1 MPDELVL
8 GFEWGVAAVM
18 VSGCCRAPAV
28 PSVQLP
34 ASQSMP
40 PFYGNARLP
49 CTQPRISETS
59 MRDSSYHTVGLG
71 GLCLWQRDTRRLFA
85 KHSFRRASR
94 FRHPPPTAGRPI
106 HVASWTCFLQPLRL
120 LCVPGPSRVTS
131 TRQRI
136 LKMASRTRASMAWC
150 SLLILTC
157 SLRPN

>member
-1 MPDELVL
+1 MPDKLVL

-34 ASQSMP
+34 ASQSVP
-40 PFYGNARLP
+40 PCYGNARLP
-49 CTQPRISETS
+49 CTQPRILETS
-59 MRDSSYHTVGLG
+59 KRDSSYHTVEFR
-71 GLCLWQRDTRRLFA
+71 GLCLWQRDKRRLFA
-85 KHSFRRASR
+85 KQSFRQASR
-94 FRHPPPTAGRPI
+94 VRHSPPTAGRPI
-106 HVASWTCFLQPLRL
+106 HVTSWTCFLQPLRL
-120 LCVPGPSRVTS
+120 LCVAGPLRVTS

-136 LKMASRTRASMAWC
+136 LKIGSRTRASMAWC